1 MDIIEFYTENLEF
14 KVRFK
19 KELRSY
25 SLSKF
30 GRYKIT
36 IEFINSIEQ
45 TVLQINTTEKEFVS
59 ALESLNNF
67 STNFGNIT
75 DDIIY
80 FENNGDFS
88 RHFLY
93 ISVKNILPD
102 CPLEDDDISVLSFYL
117 SNPLGDNILKLY
129 FECSLIYLEDFIF
142 KMYTLVEDIPYL
154 EDIFRSSFLEYMQFD
169 PLIGYFDRN

>member
-1 MDIIEFYTENLEF
+1 MDIIEFYTENSEF

-19 KELRSY
+19 KELRRY

-30 GRYKIT
+30 GKYKIT

-75 DDIIY
+75 NDIIY

-88 RHFLY
+88 RYFLY
-93 ISVKNILPD
+93 ISVKNILLD
-102 CPLEDDDISVLSFYL
+102 CPLEDDDISILSFYL

-129 FECSLIYLEDFIF
+129 FECSLTYLEDFIF

-154 EDIFRSSFLEYMQFD
+154 EDIFRSNFLEYMQFD
-169 PLIGYFDRN
+169 PLIR

>member
-19 KELRSY
+19 KELRRY

-75 DDIIY
+75 NDIIY
-80 FENNGDFS
+80 FENNGDFT

-102 CPLEDDDISVLSFYL
+102 YPLEDDDISVLSFYL

-142 KMYTLVEDIPYL
+142 KMYKLVEDIPYL
-154 EDIFRSSFLEYMQFD
+154 EDIFKSNFLEYMQYNS
-169 PLIGYFDRN
+169 II

>member
-19 KELRSY
+19 KELRRY

-45 TVLQINTTEKEFVS
+45 TVLQINTTEKEFIS

-102 CPLEDDDISVLSFYL
+102 YPLEDDDISVLSFYL

-142 KMYTLVEDIPYL
+142 KMYKLVEDIPYL
-154 EDIFRSSFLEYMQFD
+154 EDIFKSNFLEYMQYNS
-169 PLIGYFDRN
+169 II

>member
-19 KELRSY
+19 KELRRY

-59 ALESLNNF
+59 ALESLNSF

-93 ISVKNILPD
+93 ISIKNILPD

-117 SNPLGDNILKLY
+117 SNPLGENILKLY

-142 KMYTLVEDIPYL
+142 KMYKLVEDIPYL
-154 EDIFRSSFLEYMQFD
+154 EDIFKSNFLEYMQYNS
-169 PLIGYFDRN
+169 II

>member
-19 KELRSY
+19 KELRRY

-45 TVLQINTTEKEFVS
+45 TVLQINTTEKEFIS

-117 SNPLGDNILKLY
+117 SNPLGNNILKLY
-129 FECSLIYLEDFIF
+129 FECSLLYLEDFIF
-142 KMYTLVEDIPYL
+142 KMYKLVEDIPYL
-154 EDIFRSSFLEYMQFD
+154 EDIFKSNFLEYMQYNS
-169 PLIGYFDRN
+169 II

>member
-19 KELRSY
+19 KELRRY

-45 TVLQINTTEKEFVS
+45 TVLQINTTEKEFIS

-93 ISVKNILPD
+93 ISLKNILPD

-117 SNPLGDNILKLY
+117 SNPLGENILKLY
-129 FECSLIYLEDFIF
+129 FECSLLYLEDFIF
-142 KMYTLVEDIPYL
+142 KMYKLVEDIPYL
-154 EDIFRSSFLEYMQFD
+154 EDIFNSSFLEYMQFD
-169 PLIGYFDRN
+169 PFRGY

>member
-1 MDIIEFYTENLEF
+1 MNIIEFYTENLEF

-19 KELRSY
+19 KELRRY

-45 TVLQINTTEKEFVS
+45 TVLLINTTEKEFIS

-80 FENNGDFS
+80 FE
-88 RHFLY
+88 
-93 ISVKNILPD
+93 
-102 CPLEDDDISVLSFYL
+102 
-117 SNPLGDNILKLY
+117 
-129 FECSLIYLEDFIF
+129 CSLIYLEDFIF
-142 KMYTLVEDIPYL
+142 KMYKLVEDIPYL
-154 EDIFRSSFLEYMQFD
+154 EDIFRSSFLEYMQYNS
-169 PLIGYFDRN
+169 II

>member
-19 KELRSY
+19 KELRKY
-25 SLSKF
+25 SLSNF
-30 GRYKIT
+30 GKYKIT

-45 TVLQINTTEKEFVS
+45 PVLQINTTEKEFVS

-102 CPLEDDDISVLSFYL
+102 YPLEDDDISVLSFYL
-117 SNPLGDNILKLY
+117 SNPLGENILKLY

-142 KMYTLVEDIPYL
+142 KMYKLVEDIPYL
-154 EDIFRSSFLEYMQFD
+154 EDIFKSNFLEYMQYNS
-169 PLIGYFDRN
+169 II

>member
-19 KELRSY
+19 KELRKY
-25 SLSKF
+25 SLSNF
-30 GRYKIT
+30 GKYKIT

-45 TVLQINTTEKEFVS
+45 PVLQINTTEKEFIS

-102 CPLEDDDISVLSFYL
+102 YPLEDDDISVLSFYL
-117 SNPLGDNILKLY
+117 SNPLGENILKLY

-142 KMYTLVEDIPYL
+142 KMYKLVEDIPYL
-154 EDIFRSSFLEYMQFD
+154 EDIFKSNFLEYMQYNS
-169 PLIGYFDRN
+169 LIGYFNRN

>member
-19 KELRSY
+19 KELRRY

-45 TVLQINTTEKEFVS
+45 TVLQINTTEKEFIS

-142 KMYTLVEDIPYL
+142 KMYKLVEDIPYL

-169 PLIGYFDRN
+169 PFIGYIDRN

>member
-19 KELRSY
+19 KELRRY

-45 TVLQINTTEKEFVS
+45 TVLLINTTEKEFVS

-88 RHFLY
+88 SHFLY

-117 SNPLGDNILKLY
+117 SNPLGNNILKLY
-129 FECSLIYLEDFIF
+129 FECSLTYLEDCIF
-142 KMYTLVEDIPYL
+142 KMHTLVEDIPYL
-154 EDIFRSSFLEYMQFD
+154 EDIFRSSFLEYM
-169 PLIGYFDRN
+169 

>member
-1 MDIIEFYTENLEF
+1 MNIIEFFTENLEF
-14 KVRFK
+14 KVRLK

-45 TVLQINTTEKEFVS
+45 TVLLINTTEKEFVS

-67 STNFGNIT
+67 STNFGNII

-80 FENNGDFS
+80 FENNGDFT

-93 ISVKNILPD
+93 ISVKNVLPD
-102 CPLEDDDISVLSFYL
+102 YPLEDDDISVLSFYL
-117 SNPLGDNILKLY
+117 SNSVGDNILKLY

-154 EDIFRSSFLEYMQFD
+154 EDIFNSSFLEYMQFD
-169 PLIGYFDRN
+169 PLIG

>member
-102 CPLEDDDISVLSFYL
+102 YPLEDDDISVLSFYL
-117 SNPLGDNILKLY
+117 SNPLGENILKLY

-142 KMYTLVEDIPYL
+142 KMYKLVEDIPYL
-154 EDIFRSSFLEYMQFD
+154 EDIFKSNFLEYMQYNS
-169 PLIGYFDRN
+169 LI

>member
-19 KELRSY
+19 KELRRY

-117 SNPLGDNILKLY
+117 SNSLGDNILKLY

-142 KMYTLVEDIPYL
+142 KMYKLVEDIPYL

-169 PLIGYFDRN
+169 PLIG

>member
-19 KELRSY
+19 KELRRY

-117 SNPLGDNILKLY
+117 SNPLGENILKLY

-142 KMYTLVEDIPYL
+142 KMYKLVEDIPYL

-169 PLIGYFDRN
+169 PFIGYIDRN

>member
-19 KELRSY
+19 KELRRY

-45 TVLQINTTEKEFVS
+45 TVLKINTTEKEFVS

-102 CPLEDDDISVLSFYL
+102 YPLEDDDISVLSFYL
-117 SNPLGDNILKLY
+117 SNPLGNNILKLY
-129 FECSLIYLEDFIF
+129 FECSLLYLEDFIF
-142 KMYTLVEDIPYL
+142 KMYKLVEDIPYL
-154 EDIFRSSFLEYMQFD
+154 EDIFKSNFLEYMQYNS
-169 PLIGYFDRN
+169 II

>member
-19 KELRSY
+19 KELRKY
-25 SLSKF
+25 SLSNF
-30 GRYKIT
+30 GKYKIT

-45 TVLQINTTEKEFVS
+45 PVLQINTTEKEFVS

-93 ISVKNILPD
+93 ISVKNILLD
-102 CPLEDDDISVLSFYL
+102 CPLEDDDISILSFYL

-142 KMYTLVEDIPYL
+142 KMYKLVEDIPYL
-154 EDIFRSSFLEYMQFD
+154 EDIFKSNFLEYMQYNS
-169 PLIGYFDRN
+169 II

>member
-19 KELRSY
+19 KELRRY

-45 TVLQINTTEKEFVS
+45 PVLQINTTEKEFVS

-117 SNPLGDNILKLY
+117 SNSLGDNILKLY

-142 KMYTLVEDIPYL
+142 KMYKLVEDIPYL

-169 PLIGYFDRN
+169 PLIG

>member
-19 KELRSY
+19 KELRRY

-142 KMYTLVEDIPYL
+142 KMYTLVEDIPSITDL
-154 EDIFRSSFLEYMQFD
+154 LLCVCFLLFASS
-169 PLIGYFDRN
+169 

>member
-19 KELRSY
+19 KELRKY
-25 SLSKF
+25 SLSNF
-30 GRYKIT
+30 GKYKIT

-45 TVLQINTTEKEFVS
+45 PVLQINTTEKEFVS

-102 CPLEDDDISVLSFYL
+102 CPLEEDDISVLSFYL

-169 PLIGYFDRN
+169 PFRGY

>member
-19 KELRSY
+19 KELRRY

-67 STNFGNIT
+67 STNFGNTT

-142 KMYTLVEDIPYL
+142 KMYKLVEDIPYL
-154 EDIFRSSFLEYMQFD
+154 EDIFKSNFLEYMQYNS
-169 PLIGYFDRN
+169 II

>member
-19 KELRSY
+19 KELRRY

-45 TVLQINTTEKEFVS
+45 TVLKINTTEKEFVS

-67 STNFGNIT
+67 STNFGSIT
-75 DDIIY
+75 
-80 FENNGDFS
+80 E
-88 RHFLY
+88 Y
-93 ISVKNILPD
+93 I
-102 CPLEDDDISVLSFYL
+102 
-117 SNPLGDNILKLY
+117 
-129 FECSLIYLEDFIF
+129 
-142 KMYTLVEDIPYL
+142 T
-154 EDIFRSSFLEYMQFD
+154 
-169 PLIGYFDRN
+169 

>member
-19 KELRSY
+19 KELRRY

-45 TVLQINTTEKEFVS
+45 TVLQINTTEKEFIS

-117 SNPLGDNILKLY
+117 SNPLGENILKLY
-129 FECSLIYLEDFIF
+129 FECSLLYLEDFIF
-142 KMYTLVEDIPYL
+142 KMYKLVEDIPYL
-154 EDIFRSSFLEYMQFD
+154 EDIFNSSFLEYMQFD
-169 PLIGYFDRN
+169 PFRGY

>member
-19 KELRSY
+19 KELRRY

-59 ALESLNNF
+59 ALESQNNF

-93 ISVKNILPD
+93 ISIKNILPD
-102 CPLEDDDISVLSFYL
+102 CPLEEDDISVLSFYL
-117 SNPLGDNILKLY
+117 SNPLGNNILKLY

-142 KMYTLVEDIPYL
+142 KMYKLVEDIPYL
-154 EDIFRSSFLEYMQFD
+154 EDIFKSNFLEYMQYNS
-169 PLIGYFDRN
+169 II